1 MGKGKEKGPTHASSV
16 EIYLENTQC
25 FPEDLACWRKLRD
38 NWIQG
43 EKLKD
48 RFQKS
53 AEEFL
58 GTE

>member
-25 FPEDLACWRKLRD
+25 FPEDLACWRKLGD

-48 RFQKS
+48 RFQ
-53 AEEFL
+53 
-58 GTE
+58 